1 MTEGSGEN
9 GFSLKISELLSV
21 WDALL
26 FWFVRQKVGGA
37 VRLMMVGSAP
47 VQGNILTFM
56 RACLGCILVEG
67 YGLTEC
73 AAPVTLTAPGDPQ
86 PDQVH
91 CAPRNYVTSLQP
103 TNRPTR
109 HVVPPTSR
117 YPG

>member
-1 MTEGSGEN
+1 MQWEN
-9 GFSLKISELLSV
+9 GLRLEILELLSV

-73 AAPVTLTAPGDPQ
+73 AAPVTLTTPGDPQ
-86 PDQVH
+86 PDQVRI
-91 CAPRNYVTSLQP
+91 AQRATQQLLQP
-103 TNRPTR
+103 TDPTCR
-109 HVVPPTSR
+109 TANL
-117 YPG
+117 